1 MMLQTVLILKA
12 VIEVAIF
19 AFLGQ
24 GILYILAG
32 SRREQNFVYG
42 IMKTLTKPVTTVAR
56 WVSPRFVL
64 DQHIWLVAI
73 FLLLA
78 AWIALT
84 VAKINLVLAP
94 A

>member
-1 MMLQTVLILKA
+1 MLQFVVILKA
-12 VIEVAIF
+12 LVEVAMC

-32 SRREQNFVYG
+32 SKREQNFVYG
-42 IMKTLTKPVTTVAR
+42 IMKTLTNPVTWIAR
-56 WVSPRFVL
+56 FISPRFVL

-73 FLLLA
+73 FLLVA
-78 AWIALT
+78 AWVALT
-84 VAKINLVLAP
+84 LAKVSLVLAP